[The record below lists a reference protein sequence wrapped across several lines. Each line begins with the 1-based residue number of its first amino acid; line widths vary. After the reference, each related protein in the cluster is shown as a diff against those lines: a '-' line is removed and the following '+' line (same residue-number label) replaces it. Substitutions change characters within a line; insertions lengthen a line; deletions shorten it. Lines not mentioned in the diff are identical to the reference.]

1 MIVDKQKYLSL
12 YLSKICVRIQLR
24 YLGRSPLSLSFAFI
38 RFYRC
43 FIAVIIAITAPT
55 IFTIISTLSF
65 KGSSL
70 NSLHIS
76 FFPPLK
82 RIPLC
87 YKYIVRFFR
96 TLSTIKYDFFHIFF
110 FFYIAKYDFFRYTKE
125 KEEIVYG
132 KK

>member
-43 FIAVIIAITAPT
+43 FIAVIIAITMPT

-76 FFPPLK
+76 FSLLSSIFLFVTS
-82 RIPLC
+82 IL
-87 YKYIVRFFR
+87 YDFFR
-96 TLSTIKYDFFHIFF
+96 TLSTIKYDFFHIFSSFILQNTIF
-110 FFYIAKYDFFRYTKE
+110 FVILRKRRK
-125 KEEIVYG
+125 
-132 KK
+132 

>member
-43 FIAVIIAITAPT
+43 FIAVIIAITMPT

-76 FFPPLK
+76 FFL
-82 RIPLC
+82 LSSVFLFVTSVL
-87 YKYIVRFFR
+87 YDFFR

>member
-12 YLSKICVRIQLR
+12 YLSKIRVRIQLR

-43 FIAVIIAITAPT
+43 FIAVIIAITMPT

-76 FFPPLK
+76 FFLLSSVFLFVTS
-82 RIPLC
+82 IL
-87 YKYIVRFFR
+87 YDFFR
-96 TLSTIKYDFFHIFF
+96 TLSTIKYDFFSYFF
-110 FFYIAKYDFFRYTKE
+110 LLLYCKIRFFSLY
-125 KEEIVYG
+125 
-132 KK
+132 